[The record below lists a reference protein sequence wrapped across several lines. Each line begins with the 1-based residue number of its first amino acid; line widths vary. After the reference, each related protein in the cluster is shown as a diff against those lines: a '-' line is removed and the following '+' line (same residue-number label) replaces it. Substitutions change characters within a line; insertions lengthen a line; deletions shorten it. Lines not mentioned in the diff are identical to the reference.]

1 MKTNSKRM
9 KASERFVITF
19 IPSLLLG
26 ADAYGGYGYLEGSGQ
41 LETPEYRAD
50 TIPKRVAPFGSV
62 AASMGTRC
70 ILGIQAAAQS

>member
-26 ADAYGGYGYLEGSGQ
+26 ADAYGGYGYLEGSG
-41 LETPEYRAD
+41 
-50 TIPKRVAPFGSV
+50 
-62 AASMGTRC
+62 
-70 ILGIQAAAQS
+70 